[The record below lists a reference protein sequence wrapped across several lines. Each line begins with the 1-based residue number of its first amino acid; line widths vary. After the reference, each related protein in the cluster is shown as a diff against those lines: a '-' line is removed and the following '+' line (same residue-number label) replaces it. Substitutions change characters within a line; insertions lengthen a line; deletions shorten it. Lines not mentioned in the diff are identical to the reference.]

1 MNFKAMLLGLFR
13 SAVQVRPTLRN
24 AGINV
29 LGTPSRK
36 ESVVLALKDLREALG
51 GMVLGAE
58 QVARSGLLGAR
69 CYINWPYLQEAR
81 VVRVSDRTGLVTYDN
96 KGAIKVRWHG
106 PFVVRLE
113 LGFRRRLNRCAL
125 LRKIKVAPAIPCTRG
140 HSR

>member
-1 MNFKAMLLGLFR
+1 MISMAILRDGFRFAM
-13 SAVQVRPTLRN
+13 QVRPTLRN

-81 VVRVSDRTGLVTYDN
+81 VVRVSDRTGVVTYDN
-96 KGAIKVRWHG
+96 KGAVKVRWHTS
-106 PFVVRLE
+106 P
-113 LGFRRRLNRCAL
+113 L
-125 LRKIKVAPAIPCTRG
+125 L
-140 HSR
+140 